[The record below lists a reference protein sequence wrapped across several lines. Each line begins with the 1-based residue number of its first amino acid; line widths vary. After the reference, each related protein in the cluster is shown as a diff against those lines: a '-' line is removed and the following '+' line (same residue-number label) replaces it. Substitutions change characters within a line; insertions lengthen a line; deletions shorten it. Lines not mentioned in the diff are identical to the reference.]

1 MKNLLSLKLF
11 TVFILFIS
19 FVSAQDKSLQHN
31 FFSTNPALTHTQI
44 NNDPSLSLDDRH
56 LLDRI
61 NYIKSW
67 NDVSNAAE
75 LESLLRL
82 FNERNGII
90 DKATEL
96 YDGQIIFN
104 TENKLSK
111 MMSEIK
117 LISTANIR
125 SISTATEQT
134 GSTKGRVWTAFTH
147 GSLSSSGPDT
157 LHIYWSDD
165 GITHHQLAFAILDGT
180 DIFWGGNLDMEI
192 VEKNDGSK
200 YLWILFTYHQ
210 SGIFG
215 LRKIGGL
222 VIRLDPITGSFFS
235 LNWPGQTNN
244 EKYYNVHITSD
255 NSVDSSLTWLFI
267 ACSMDSVGA
276 GGKTFYG
283 QKFAYIWQTSQVGT
297 PSVSYRAQVLP
308 VFWQAGDASLRYLQ
322 TDIAYFR
329 DISNNPSLMFTYSS
343 IPDST
348 KIWLTKSSHTGASAS
363 FLGTIGSNYNINY
376 SQIAAPGGTDNQQ
389 LMVVGT
395 QNWMNSGDWD
405 LVSWKTLDGGA
416 TWNETFIEGTSS
428 TSSLLPASPD
438 IFVKWKDK
446 NNYRVSYGLASG
458 SIWYPDSVMFVKSA
472 AGNPNVWQLPV
483 KVSDDNLSP
492 GLYSQVGFAGN
503 SNDDCFVL
511 WTDLNQTRLYS
522 TSCATPL
529 DVNDGLEEPNDF
541 SLSYNYP
548 NPFNPSTRLSFVI
561 GSASSGSFVTL
572 KVYDVLGN
580 EIATLINEEKS
591 AGKYEIQFDASGL
604 SSGVYY
610 YRLQTENFIE
620 TKKMVLLK

>member
-1 MKNLLSLKLF
+1 MRTILTLKLL
-11 TVFILFIS
+11 TIFILFTS
-19 FVSAQDKSLQHN
+19 SSAAQDKKLQHN
-31 FFSTNPALTHTQI
+31 FFSTNPTFIHTQV
-44 NNDPSLSLDDRH
+44 NNDLSLSRDNRH

-61 NYIKSW
+61 NYIKSQ
-67 NDVSNAAE
+67 NDISNASE
-75 LESLLRL
+75 LESFLRS

-90 DKATEL
+90 DQIAEP

-104 TENKLSK
+104 TEKPLSK

-117 LISTANIR
+117 LIYSANIR

-134 GSTKGRVWTAFTH
+134 GSTKGRVWTVFTH
-147 GSLSSSGPDT
+147 GSPSGNGPDT
-157 LHIYWSDD
+157 LHIFWSDD
-165 GITHHQLAFAILDGT
+165 GITHHEFVYAILGGT

-192 VEKNDGSK
+192 IEKKSGSK
-200 YLWILFTYHQ
+200 FLWILYTYQ
-210 SGIFG
+210 QNGVYGS
-215 LRKIGGL
+215 RKIGGA
-222 VIRLDPITGSFFS
+222 VINLNPLNGSLFA

-244 EKYYNVHITSD
+244 ERYYNVHITSD

-283 QKFAYIWQTSQVGT
+283 QKFAYITQTSQVGNPT
-297 PSVSYRAQVLP
+297 VSYRAQVLP
-308 VFWQAGDASLRYLQ
+308 VFWQSGDTYQRYLQ

-343 IPDST
+343 VPDST
-348 KIWLTKSSHTGASAS
+348 KIWLTKLSHTGASAS
-363 FLGTIGSNYNINY
+363 FIGTLGSTFNINY

-395 QNWMNSGDWD
+395 QNWSNSGDWD

-416 TWNETFIEGTSS
+416 NWDVAYIEGTVS
-428 TSSLLPASPD
+428 TSSRLPALPD

-458 SIWYPDSVMFVKSA
+458 FIWYPDSVMFVKSVA
-472 AGNPNVWQLPV
+472 DNPNYWQLPV
-483 KVSDDNLSP
+483 KISDNNLSP

-503 SNDDCFVL
+503 SSDDCFVL
-511 WTDLNQTRLYS
+511 WTELNQTRLYS

-529 DVNDGLEEPNDF
+529 DVNGELPDPDDY
-541 SLSYNYP
+541 SLSNNYP
-548 NPFNPSTRLSFVI
+548 NPFNPTTNFEFRIAEF
-561 GSASSGSFVTL
+561 GFVTL
-572 KVYDVLGN
+572 KIFDVLGR
-580 EIATLINEEKS
+580 EVATLMNEEKP
-591 AGKYEIQFDASGL
+591 AGKYEIQFDASGF